1 MSLGPLEFL
10 RTQPQFQ
17 QLRQVVQRNPALL
30 QPLLQQIGQ
39 NNPNL
44 LAVCWRRGSPSCVGH
59 ALTACAWPRQ
69 MINQNQQEFL
79 RLLEED
85 AGDAPPAGNV
95 IQVTAEERD
104 AIQRLEA
111 LGFSRA
117 RVLEAF
123 LACDRNE
130 ELAAN
135 YLFEH
140 GNEED

>member
-1 MSLGPLEFL
+1 
-10 RTQPQFQ
+10 
-17 QLRQVVQRNPALL
+17 
-30 QPLLQQIGQ
+30 
-39 NNPNL
+39 
-44 LAVCWRRGSPSCVGH
+44 
-59 ALTACAWPRQ
+59 

-85 AGDAPPAGNV
+85 AGDAPAGNV

-104 AIQRLEA
+104 SIQRLEA